1 MIKFLSEAN
10 KKNLSGV
17 ALLRLDFNTE
27 DDWRMRA
34 VLPTIRFLLRHSS
47 KIVIISHRGR
57 PQPRLIRANGRIVG
71 ANKKLSLRK
80 DGLRLQKFLGRKIRF
95 VPALNFAAIK
105 KAVNQSLR
113 GSIVLLENLR
123 FWKGEEAND
132 AKFAKNIASL
142 ADYYVND
149 AFAVSHR
156 ANASV
161 AAITKFLPSYAGFG
175 LEKEIKI
182 LGQVV
187 RKPRHPLVFV
197 IGGAKA
203 SDKLSVIK
211 YFKSKADCFL
221 LGGAA
226 ANTILA
232 LKGAN
237 MKKSLRDKNKKDLRK
252 LRGILGYK
260 NVLLPVDLKWQSGV
274 AFDIGPKTV
283 RIFTNKIRRAKAI
296 IWSGPVGFFEKSGFG
311 AGNLAVARAIAENH
325 KAFTLA
331 GGGETVMFLKK
342 HWLDKKFSFISTG
355 GGAMLEFL
363 AGKKLPGI
371 SALNKYG

>member
-1 MIKFLSEAN
+1 MRYLSRIN
-10 KKNLSGV
+10 RKSLCGT

-80 DGLRLQKFLGRKIRF
+80 DGLRLQKLLGRKIRF
-95 VPALNFAAIK
+95 VASLNFAAVR
-105 KAVNQSLR
+105 KAVNGSPR

-123 FWKGEEAND
+123 FWKGEKAND
-132 AKFAKNIASL
+132 AKFAKKLAAL

-161 AAITKFLPSYAGFG
+161 VAITRFLPSYAGLE
-175 LEKEIKI
+175 LEKEIEF
-182 LGQVV
+182 LGNVMHH
-187 RKPRHPLVFV
+187 PRHPLVFV

-203 SDKLSVIK
+203 SDKLEIMK
-211 YFKSKADCFL
+211 YFENKADWFL

-232 LKGAN
+232 LKGMD
-237 MKKSLRDKNKKDLRK
+237 MKKSLMDKDKKNLKR

-260 NVLLPVDLKWQSGV
+260 SVLLPVDLKWSDGM
-274 AFDIGPKTV
+274 ALDIGQKTV
-283 RIFTNKIRRAKAI
+283 GTYRKKIKGAKTI
-296 IWSGPVGFFEKSGFG
+296 IWSGPMGLFEKRGFG
-311 AGNLAVARAIAENH
+311 TGNLAMARAIANNRR
-325 KAFTLA
+325 AFKLT

-342 HWLDKKFSFISTG
+342 HRLDKKFSFISTG
-355 GGAMLEFL
+355 GGAMLDFL

-371 SALNKYG
+371 GALNKHG